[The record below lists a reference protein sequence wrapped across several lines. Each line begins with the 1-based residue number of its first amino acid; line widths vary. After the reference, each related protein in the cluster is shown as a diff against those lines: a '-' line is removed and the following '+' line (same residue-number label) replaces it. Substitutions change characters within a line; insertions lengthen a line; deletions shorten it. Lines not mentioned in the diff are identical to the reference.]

1 MYIEIFFINMKSELL
16 HSLPC
21 IFRSHSFIGSSLEA
35 QSARR
40 RSKSTSM
47 ASSVEVQST
56 RIATMFS
63 LEPVCLYMLL
73 YITIYY
79 YMLCSL
85 YCMLLYVIVYHM
97 LLYIMDCY
105 GRTIPDLQ
113 IKYQMSSILL
123 GYNWL
128 NCARLS
134 SNASLLVWKL
144 PDCLA
149 IPQVVVVQVALCQA
163 LQRNG
168 GSMKQVR
175 LLQPLDQALRTV
187 PTLQKDI
194 YSYYF

>member
-1 MYIEIFFINMKSELL
+1 MKSELL

-85 YCMLLYVIVYHM
+85 YAIICYRISYAVIYYGLLWENNTR
-97 LLYIMDCY
+97 LANK
-105 GRTIPDLQ
+105 IPDVKHTPWIQLAELCPSVEQ
-113 IKYQMSSILL
+113 RISPGVEAS
-123 GYNWL
+123 
-128 NCARLS
+128 RLPCHS
-134 SNASLLVWKL
+134 AGRSGSGGLVPSASKEWRI
-144 PDCLA
+144 DETSTALA
-149 IPQVVVVQVALCQA
+149 
-163 LQRNG
+163 
-168 GSMKQVR
+168 
-175 LLQPLDQALRTV
+175 T
-187 PTLQKDI
+187 T
-194 YSYYF
+194 